1 MISDFLRGAL
11 SMNRAGDVLPNHE
24 SLCQHGSGLDFGG
37 ALCWTGDKAST
48 EQIPSTTKNLISMRK
63 RSVEE
68 P

>member
-1 MISDFLRGAL
+1 
-11 SMNRAGDVLPNHE
+11 MNRAGDVLPQNHE